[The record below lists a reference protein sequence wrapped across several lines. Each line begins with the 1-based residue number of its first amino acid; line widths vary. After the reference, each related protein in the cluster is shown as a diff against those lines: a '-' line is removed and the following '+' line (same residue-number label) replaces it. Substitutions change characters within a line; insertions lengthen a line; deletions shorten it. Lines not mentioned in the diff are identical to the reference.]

1 MTTTFVGIKE
11 LRRNMSAITTRASK
25 RRERVIVMRK
35 NAPLFEL
42 RPLSKEDM
50 ALWSFDRE
58 IKQAQK
64 SVRDGKTHSTKEV
77 RKMLGL
83 KPYEV

>member
-11 LRRNMSAITTRASK
+11 LRKNMSKITTQASK
-25 RRERVIVMRK
+25 RRQRVIVLRK

-50 ALWSFDRE
+50 ALWSFDHD
-58 IKQAQK
+58 IKKAQK
-64 SVRDGKTHSTKEV
+64 SARAGKAHSTKEV